1 MIYRPEIDGLRALAV
16 MPVIFYH
23 ASYPFF
29 SGGYL
34 GVDIFFVISGYLISY
49 IILDDLTRNKF
60 SILNFWKRRAK
71 RILPALL
78 SVIIFASLLS
88 YFYIPNNEIKVFSNS
103 IVSSLFFYSNFFFQF
118 NTGYFDFAAEYQPL
132 IHTWSLSI
140 EEQFYILF
148 PIFLLLF
155 YKNNYKLL
163 LFIILI
169 LSLSFAQWGG
179 NLKLSYPFVEDKL
192 LFYNKGFFNDFMSP
206 FSRVWELILG
216 FFASIILIKKKKIFS
231 NNKFLTESICFISL
245 GLIFFSIYN
254 FDKYSPYPSFYTLI
268 PCLSTFFLIIFL
280 NNSIFLTKFL
290 SNTILVKIGLIS
302 YSLYLFHFPIFS
314 LLKFNLYSF
323 NNSYLLDFIIFFLV
337 IIIAVLN
344 YKFIE
349 TPFRKKINFKV
360 TLKGFLV
367 AYSLLLIFS
376 SASFLTNGFE
386 NRAKFKLSDDLN
398 NSFYS
403 SKDGKKCFDINKVHI
418 TEEFCLIGS
427 QEKTSF
433 FVLGDSHVRPF
444 YFFFE
449 NYFYKNNLSGYF
461 SGYSGC
467 IPFLGV
473 HALRSDQKT
482 RNCYKLNLKVK
493 EFIKN
498 KNIKYL
504 VLISR
509 WTYYTDGGYQ
519 GNLFSHIGKYQKTSP
534 SKFNSREAFI
544 TGLEKTLDQYFDLDV
559 DVVVLNQV
567 PQQKINPKFYYY
579 LINSKEKKTLKQIDD
594 LLLKRNE
601 HNKYQYY
608 VKNSFDK
615 IKNKYSNFHFLDF
628 TDKYCKKN
636 CVFGNLNKS
645 YYIDDNHLSE
655 DGVKFIEDTLINF
668 FNKIIYE

>member
-1 MIYRPEIDGLRALAV
+1 MIYRPEIDGLRAIAV
-16 MPVIFYH
+16 IPVIFYH
-23 ASYPFF
+23 AGYPFF
-29 SGGYL
+29 GGGYL

-49 IILDDLTRNKF
+49 IILDQLKKNKF

-78 SVIIFASLLS
+78 SVIIFTSLLS
-88 YFYIPNNEIKVFSNS
+88 YFFIPGNEIKVFTNS
-103 IVSSLFFYSNFFFQF
+103 IVSSLFFFSNFFFQF

-155 YKNNYKLL
+155 YKNNYKLI
-163 LFIILI
+163 LFLILI
-169 LSLSFAQWGG
+169 LSLLFAQWGG

-192 LFYNKGFFNDFMSP
+192 LFYNKGFFNDFMFP

-216 FFASIILIKKKKIFS
+216 FFASIILIKKKKIFL
-231 NNKFLTESICFISL
+231 NNKLLIESICFISL
-245 GLIFFSIYN
+245 GLIFFSICN
-254 FDKYSPYPSFYTLI
+254 FDKYSPYPSFYTLV

-280 NNSIFLTKFL
+280 NNSIFLIKLL
-290 SNTILVKIGLIS
+290 SNQILVKIGLIS

-314 LLKFNLYSF
+314 LLKFNLYHF
-323 NNSYLLDFIIFFLV
+323 NDSYVLDFIIFFLV
-337 IIIAVLN
+337 IIISILN

-349 TPFRKKINFKV
+349 TPFRKKINFKT
-360 TLKGFLV
+360 TLKGFFV

-376 SASFLTNGFE
+376 SVSFFTNGFE

-398 NSFYS
+398 NSFNYS
-403 SKDGKKCFDINKVHI
+403 KVGQKCFDINKVHI
-418 TEEFCLIGS
+418 TEEFCFIGS
-427 QEKTSF
+427 QEKASF
-433 FVLGDSHVRPF
+433 FVLGDSHVIPF
-444 YFFFE
+444 YSFFE
-449 NYFYKNNLSGYF
+449 NYFYNNNSSGYF

-467 IPFLGV
+467 IPLLGV
-473 HALRSDQKT
+473 HSIRADQKV
-482 RNCYKLNLKVK
+482 RNCYELNLKVK

-498 KNIKYL
+498 KNIKNL

-519 GNLFSHIGKYQKTSP
+519 GNLFSHIGKYQETSP
-534 SKFNSREAFI
+534 NKFNSRDAFVV
-544 TGLEKTLDQYFDLDV
+544 GLKKTLDEYSNLGV
-559 DVVVLNQV
+559 NVIVLNQV
-567 PQQKINPKFYYY
+567 PQQKINPKFFYY
-579 LINSKEKKTLKQIDD
+579 LINSKEEKTLKQIDD
-594 LLLKRNE
+594 LSLKRDE

-615 IKNKYSNFHFLDF
+615 INNNYSNFHFLDF
-628 TDKYCKKN
+628 TDKYCEKN

-645 YYIDDNHLSE
+645 YYSDDNHPSE
-655 DGVKFIEDTLINF
+655 DGVKFIEGVLINF
-668 FNKIIYE
+668 LNKIIY